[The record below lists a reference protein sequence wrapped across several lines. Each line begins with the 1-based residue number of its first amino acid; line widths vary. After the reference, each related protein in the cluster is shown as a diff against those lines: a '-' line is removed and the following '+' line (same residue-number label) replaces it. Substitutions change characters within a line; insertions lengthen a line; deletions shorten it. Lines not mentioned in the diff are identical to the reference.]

1 MKYEQTVRDI
11 LINIKEYATLH
22 SLFYLETALHVSG
35 ANSTYH
41 QERKQ
46 LCLQH
51 LVFVILLLLPAAI
64 CGIAGTASYHHPSSG
79 AQTSVSTASGI
90 CHTVTATCHYSSR

>member
-1 MKYEQTVRDI
+1 MQRYTV
-11 LINIKEYATLH
+11 Y
-22 SLFYLETALHVSG
+22 SYLETVLHVLG
-35 ANSTYH
+35 VTTIHH

-79 AQTSVSTASGI
+79 AQTTVSTASGI
-90 CHTVTATCHYSSR
+90 RHTVTATCCYSGR